1 LNNNNQMAQK
11 IIMIIPL
18 LMIIGGIAVFLV
30 TVGLKIYDSV
40 FISNAVPVNAT
51 CTYVWRTVSSNDD
64 GDESVYYYHANVTY
78 EYEGK
83 TYTAENVDVNEGATV
98 GSLVRVYVNPNS
110 PKNARQPMTTSALVT
125 GIFVAIVLEAVGIL
139 IFKKMSPKNLNA
151 PVSFNDSLYGD

>member
-1 LNNNNQMAQK
+1 MNNNNQMAQK

-51 CTYVWRTVSSNDD
+51 CTYVRRTVSSNDD

-78 EYEGK
+78 EYEG
-83 TYTAENVDVNEGATV
+83 
-98 GSLVRVYVNPNS
+98 
-110 PKNARQPMTTSALVT
+110 
-125 GIFVAIVLEAVGIL
+125 
-139 IFKKMSPKNLNA
+139 
-151 PVSFNDSLYGD
+151 